1 MGAALEPSRFYA
13 LAGDLVG
20 VDSGRLLRY
29 TGTSDVRF
37 GQLRYEGHGA
47 VRMIAGRDI
56 VSSGTGLGSE
66 RTASDNMGVYAS
78 SGNLFVNTSA
88 TDVSLVQAGR
98 DILYGNFNVA
108 GPGSLEISAGRN
120 LLMNDEV
127 AVTSLGRSPRAT
139 RAPAPASSCRR
150 APARRTTPASSGV
163 TWSSTTWR
171 RQERPWRNSPARWY
185 GSTKTN

>member
-1 MGAALEPSRFYA
+1 MFAFGANSVSGEWGAALEPSRFYA

-98 DILYGNFNVA
+98 DILYGNFNVC
-108 GPGSLEISAGRN
+108 
-120 LLMNDEV
+120 LLY
-127 AVTSLGRSPRAT
+127 TSDAADDSWF
-139 RAPAPASSCRR
+139 
-150 APARRTTPASSGV
+150 V
-163 TWSSTTWR
+163 
-171 RQERPWRNSPARWY
+171 
-185 GSTKTN
+185 